1 MKNLKKIASFVLV
14 LTLIFAMAI
23 TASAAEATVHTI
35 TIAEDPDAPRAGHRY
50 EVYQIFT
57 GIIDQN
63 STGDDVLVDVH
74 YGTGY
79 RPDGKFIGDPVSP
92 AELVAITDAEAFAKD
107 LVDNNKLKDVFRVLD
122 ETNNWTASSVP
133 SGYYL
138 IIDKT
143 TDHQLDSLD
152 STRSAYIVKVVYDVN
167 MAPKNSKV
175 TNEKKVKDVND
186 STGEKTDWQDSADHD
201 IGDTVEFQIT
211 STFTDIAEFDDYEI
225 EIEDTMSKGL
235 TYNNDVKVELTYTTI
250 NPDNSTSTATIDVT
264 DALTKEFT
272 PYTGTEPKYVDGNV
286 LKLSHTNIKSLV
298 SGNLKKAVF
307 TTTYTTTLNE
317 QAVVGE
323 DGNPNKVT
331 LTYDRD
337 PNNGSKGTTPAD
349 VNIVFTFKSDITK
362 TNAHALPLKGA
373 SFKLEKFVADPAGT
387 QEVGGVKGDW
397 ALVKEIAT
405 GDGTDENIFAF
416 NGLDDGTYKL
426 TETKVPD
433 GYNSIKPMV
442 FTVTAEHDIVS
453 DDPKLTDLKAD
464 GGEALTLT
472 VTKADGSM
480 NATVINH
487 SGVQLPET
495 GGIGTTIFYVV
506 GGVLVVVAVIFLVTR
521 RRMNKA

>member
-272 PYTGTEPKYVDGNV
+272 PYTGTETKYVGGNV

-337 PNNGSKGTTPAD
+337 PNNDSKGTTPAD

-362 TNAHALPLKGA
+362 TNAHGLPLKGA